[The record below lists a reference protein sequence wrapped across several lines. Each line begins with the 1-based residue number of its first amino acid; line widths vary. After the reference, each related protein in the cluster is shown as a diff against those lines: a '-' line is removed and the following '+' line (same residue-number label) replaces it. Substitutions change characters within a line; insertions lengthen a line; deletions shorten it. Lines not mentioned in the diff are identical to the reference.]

1 MQNIKIIKIALIP
14 AVSLL
19 FALSPFSKAH
29 ADLISSQW
37 TTPYY
42 TPTQTGLS
50 GPVVPEGTYS
60 NDETYTLQYCI
71 NEERY
76 QANVTYKS
84 YYYYKEGSNGER
96 ILVNNSY
103 ATRPDGQYVNILKYE
118 RPDGFFDDVKISPD
132 DAKLLGFSV
141 NPIPKEPGVVS
152 YSNNCQLQ
160 NYAQASEILPYSD
173 ELVVEYCPSGET
185 VGGEQNGSTQRVGNI
200 LNYFRNNSDGTQ
212 SFYLKL
218 AFDGSYVPYNDE
230 TYPRVAMWGRQAL
243 SGTGLVDLWG
253 GTWQQGSEKACAPVK
268 SDVPDYSQAPA
279 FVYNQYGKETC
290 PAGQTIGG
298 QQFGGTER
306 WGTIPYWTGR
316 DKNGMQ
322 TEYFADGITGALTQI
337 NLYNDYPELLSEPY
351 ALNASVIYQ
360 FHGEWGSPACAPVQE
375 IDLSTPAHFD
385 HYQYIYANCPAGQTL
400 DGVEGG
406 NTTKQGTIEIWSATD
421 KNGNYIYSIKDGL
434 TGELTPINMAD
445 YQISTPPFFEMPSD
459 YMEIYHGQWTF
470 GSDKVCKVPVTY
482 TYESEYQTVDCPEG
496 MSGSVSQSRLVKKG
510 SDGSVSTLL
519 DWYTIMSSCQLP
531 EPEQPVITEPEQP
544 EQPVEPSEP
553 EEPVTPVEPSEP
565 ETPVTPEPA
574 WIDGGNASVS
584 FTCPAGQVIGS
595 VMGNGNVRN
604 GLIPVLV
611 KGSEFAYKAA
621 DGSAVPVVVVA
632 NEDGSISLPNAIE
645 SDVSNYGGKWLSGS
659 EESCGE
665 PSQFQAMT
673 DWKTETVVCAE
684 AQTGH
689 ITYDYNRTWDY
700 DAKKDITKN
709 DSGWVSSVRENTCKD
724 LEDALLEEEE
734 ITKTEQCPDGQYGT
748 IKVTGKVVTYG
759 LSGSKFIETD
769 RKNYCV
775 AELDQF
781 SQETQSKDCPS
792 GQVGSI
798 SEYRI
803 KAINNDGVESYPYG
817 DTWLQASNTCAN
829 PVAADS
835 DSTGETDKAKGLL
848 SNQTLKASDNV
859 NLDKLLNY
867 LNVVQGVSHSSDF
880 KLNIVLDTFDNINT
894 GKIEAVA
901 TKWKQ
906 VSGGKV
912 VLGDAPRFAKN
923 YVGYGGIT
931 NSNAANFVIIS
942 ANYNNGNI
950 KVVAKEMSK
959 MKASKSVT
967 FNVPFAKI

>member
-14 AVSLL
+14 AVAFI

-29 ADLISSQW
+29 AALVGEQW
-37 TTPYY
+37 SIPYY
-42 TPTQTGLS
+42 TPTQSGLS
-50 GPVVPEGTYS
+50 GPVAPEGTYFS
-60 NDETYTLQYCI
+60 EETYNLQYCI

-76 QANVTYKS
+76 QTNVTYKS
-84 YYYYKEGSNGER
+84 YYYYKTGSDGQT

-103 ATRPDGQYVNILKYE
+103 APRPDGQLVKINKYE
-118 RPDGFFDDVKISPD
+118 QGDGTFSNVKISPE

-173 ELVVEYCPSGET
+173 ELVVENCPAGET
-185 VGGEQNGSTQRVGNI
+185 LGGEEGGKTQRIGNV
-200 LNYFRNNSDGTQ
+200 LNYFRNNPDGTQ
-212 SFYLKL
+212 SFFLKL
-218 AFDGSYVPYNDE
+218 ASDGSYVPYNDE
-230 TYPRVAMWGRQAL
+230 TYPRASVWGRNAL
-243 SGTGLVDLWG
+243 SGAGLVEQWG
-253 GTWQQGSEKACAPVK
+253 GTFQPGYDKACAPVK

-279 FVYNQYGKETC
+279 YRYKEYGKETC

-306 WGTIPYWTGR
+306 WGTVPLWTGK
-316 DKNGMQ
+316 DKNGLETQ
-322 TEYFADGITGALTQI
+322 FFADGISGALTQI
-337 NLYNDYPELLSEPY
+337 NLYADYPELWSEPY

-360 FHGEWGSPACAPVQE
+360 FHGEWDSPACAPVQE
-375 IDLSTPAHFD
+375 VDLSTPAHFD
-385 HYQYIYANCPAGQTL
+385 HYQYIYANCPAGQTV
-400 DGVEGG
+400 DGIDGG

-421 KNGNYIYSIKDGL
+421 KNGNIIYSIKDGL
-434 TGELTPINMAD
+434 TGELTPINLAD
-445 YQISTPPFFEMPSD
+445 YQTATPPFFEMPAS
-459 YMEIYHGQWTF
+459 YMDTYHGQWTI
-470 GSDKVCKVPVTY
+470 GSDKACKVPVTF
-482 TYESEYQTVDCPEG
+482 TYESEYQTVDCPAG
-496 MSGSVSQSRLVKKG
+496 MTGSVSQSRLVKKG

-531 EPEQPVITEPEQP
+531 EPEQPVEPEQPIEPEQP
-544 EQPVEPSEP
+544 EQPVTPTEP
-553 EEPVTPVEPSEP
+553 EEP
-565 ETPVTPEPA
+565 ETPAPA
-574 WIDGGNASVS
+574 WENAGNASVS
-584 FTCPAGQVIGS
+584 FTCPAGQTIGA
-595 VMGNGNVRN
+595 VMGNGNVRE
-604 GLIPVLV
+604 GLIPFFT
-611 KGSEFAYKAA
+611 KGSEYAFQAA
-621 DGSAVPVVVVA
+621 DGSFSVVA
-632 NEDGSISLPNAIE
+632 VNKAQDGSVSVPGAKE
-645 SDVSNYGGKWLSGS
+645 SDVSTYGGKWLSGS

-700 DAKKDITKN
+700 DAKSNITKN

-724 LEDALLEEEE
+724 LEDALLDSEE
-734 ITKTEQCPDGQYGT
+734 ITKSEQCPEGQYGSIT
-748 IKVTGKVVTYG
+748 VKGKIVTYG

-769 RKNYCV
+769 RINNCV
-775 AELDQF
+775 AELNTF
-781 SQETQSKDCPS
+781 EKETQVKDCPA
-792 GQVGSI
+792 GQVGQI
-798 SEYRI
+798 NEYMM
-803 KAINNDGVESYPYG
+803 KAVDTSGNVVYPYG
-817 DTWLQASNTCAN
+817 KEWIQESNTCTN
-829 PVAADS
+829 PVSADES
-835 DSTGETDKAKGLL
+835 DSSGTDSAKGLL

-867 LNVVQGVSHSSDF
+867 LNVVQDVSPSSDY
-880 KLNIVLDTFDNINT
+880 KLNIVLDTFDNINLE
-894 GKIEAVA
+894 KIQAVA

-942 ANYNNGNI
+942 ANYSNGNI
-950 KVVAKEMSK
+950 QVVAKEVGK
-959 MKASKSVT
+959 MKASKSTT

>member
-14 AVSLL
+14 AVAFI

-29 ADLISSQW
+29 AALVGEQW
-37 TTPYY
+37 SIPYY
-42 TPTQTGLS
+42 TPTQSGLS
-50 GPVVPEGTYS
+50 GPVAPEGTYFS
-60 NDETYTLQYCI
+60 EESYNLQYCI

-76 QANVTYKS
+76 QTNVTYKT
-84 YYYYKEGSNGER
+84 YYYYKTGSEGQA

-103 ATRPDGQYVNILKYE
+103 APRPDGQLVKINKYE
-118 RPDGFFDDVKISPD
+118 QGDGTLSNVKISPE

-141 NPIPKEPGVVS
+141 DPIPKEPGVVS

-218 AFDGSYVPYNDE
+218 ASDGSYVPYNDE

-434 TGELTPINMAD
+434 TGELTPINLAD
-445 YQISTPPFFEMPSD
+445 YQTATPPFFEMPAS
-459 YMEIYHGQWTF
+459 YMDTYHGQWTF

-531 EPEQPVITEPEQP
+531 EPEQPVITEPEEP
-544 EQPVEPSEP
+544 EQPVEPEP
-553 EEPVTPVEPSEP
+553 T
-565 ETPVTPEPA
+565 PA
-574 WIDGGNASVS
+574 WESAGNANVS
-584 FTCPAGQVIGS
+584 FTCPAGQTIGA
-595 VMGNGNVRN
+595 VMGNGNVRE

-621 DGSAVPVVVVA
+621 DGSAVPVTVLA
-632 NEDGSISLPNAIE
+632 NEDGSISLPNALE
-645 SDVSNYGGKWLSGS
+645 SDVQTYGGSWLAGS
-659 EESCGE
+659 EEKCGE

-673 DWKTETVVCAE
+673 DWKTETVVCKE

-689 ITYDYNRTWDY
+689 ITYDYNRSWDY
-700 DAKKDITKN
+700 DAKKDIVKN

-781 SQETQSKDCPS
+781 SQETQSKDCPA

-942 ANYNNGNI
+942 ANYSNGNI
-950 KVVAKEMSK
+950 TVVAKEVGK
-959 MKASKSVT
+959 MKASKSTT

>member
-1 MQNIKIIKIALIP
+1 
-14 AVSLL
+14 
-19 FALSPFSKAH
+19 
-29 ADLISSQW
+29 
-37 TTPYY
+37 
-42 TPTQTGLS
+42 
-50 GPVVPEGTYS
+50 
-60 NDETYTLQYCI
+60 
-71 NEERY
+71 
-76 QANVTYKS
+76 
-84 YYYYKEGSNGER
+84 
-96 ILVNNSY
+96 
-103 ATRPDGQYVNILKYE
+103 
-118 RPDGFFDDVKISPD
+118 
-132 DAKLLGFSV
+132 
-141 NPIPKEPGVVS
+141 
-152 YSNNCQLQ
+152 
-160 NYAQASEILPYSD
+160 
-173 ELVVEYCPSGET
+173 
-185 VGGEQNGSTQRVGNI
+185 
-200 LNYFRNNSDGTQ
+200 
-212 SFYLKL
+212 
-218 AFDGSYVPYNDE
+218 
-230 TYPRVAMWGRQAL
+230 
-243 SGTGLVDLWG
+243 
-253 GTWQQGSEKACAPVK
+253 
-268 SDVPDYSQAPA
+268 
-279 FVYNQYGKETC
+279 
-290 PAGQTIGG
+290 
-298 QQFGGTER
+298 
-306 WGTIPYWTGR
+306 
-316 DKNGMQ
+316 
-322 TEYFADGITGALTQI
+322 
-337 NLYNDYPELLSEPY
+337 
-351 ALNASVIYQ
+351 
-360 FHGEWGSPACAPVQE
+360 
-375 IDLSTPAHFD
+375 
-385 HYQYIYANCPAGQTL
+385 
-400 DGVEGG
+400 
-406 NTTKQGTIEIWSATD
+406 
-421 KNGNYIYSIKDGL
+421 
-434 TGELTPINMAD
+434 
-445 YQISTPPFFEMPSD
+445 
-459 YMEIYHGQWTF
+459 
-470 GSDKVCKVPVTY
+470 
-482 TYESEYQTVDCPEG
+482 
-496 MSGSVSQSRLVKKG
+496 
-510 SDGSVSTLL
+510 
-519 DWYTIMSSCQLP
+519 
-531 EPEQPVITEPEQP
+531 
-544 EQPVEPSEP
+544 
-553 EEPVTPVEPSEP
+553 
-565 ETPVTPEPA
+565 
-574 WIDGGNASVS
+574 
-584 FTCPAGQVIGS
+584 
-595 VMGNGNVRN
+595 MGNGNVRN

-632 NEDGSISLPNAIE
+632 NEDGSISLPNALE
-645 SDVSNYGGKWLSGS
+645 SDVQTYGGKWLSGS
-659 EESCGE
+659 EEACGE

-673 DWKTETVVCAE
+673 DWKTETVVCKE

-689 ITYDYNRTWDY
+689 ITYDYNRSWDY

-781 SQETQSKDCPS
+781 SQETQSKDCPA

-829 PVAADS
+829 SVAADS

-867 LNVVQGVSHSSDF
+867 LNVVQGVSPSSDF

-906 VSGGKV
+906 VSGGSV